1 MPRCVVSKSG
11 PGVAS
16 AAGEGLGPELG
27 PPEAV
32 AGAGYLGAGRNGAAR
47 VRPEPRLR
55 GGQSRGTAAGGCWA
69 GDAGWGGPGAA
80 SWRHLRGPLPCIA
93 GAGLSWPCR
102 AQPLVGELMVKSRRG
117 LCLLTGQQGLG
128 TAAQR
133 LLSPSG
139 TTHRS
144 PEPEKLVTVHEN
156 SFDGVLFLTEKKKSR
171 SPLNDHATYM
181 LCTDPGLLNIFPV
194 RILEEDEDNRKKWG
208 GIPFLVV
215 VR

>member
-1 MPRCVVSKSG
+1 MARLGQYRAGEPRPGSLAVPRCVVSKSG

-93 GAGLSWPCR
+93 GAGHSWPCC

-133 LLSPSG
+133 LCLPRGPHTGRQNLRNWS
-139 TTHRS
+139 RCM
-144 PEPEKLVTVHEN
+144 KTVLMGYC
-156 SFDGVLFLTEKKKSR
+156 S
-171 SPLNDHATYM
+171 
-181 LCTDPGLLNIFPV
+181 
-194 RILEEDEDNRKKWG
+194 
-208 GIPFLVV
+208 
-215 VR
+215 